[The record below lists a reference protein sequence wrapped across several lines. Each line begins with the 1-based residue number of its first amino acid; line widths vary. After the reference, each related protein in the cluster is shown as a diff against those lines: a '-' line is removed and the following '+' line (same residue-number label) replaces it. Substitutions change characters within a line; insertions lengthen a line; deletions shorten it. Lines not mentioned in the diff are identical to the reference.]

1 MRVSVRTLCKTSLW
15 AALAVLCAVSAGA
28 LRAEEKTAVSLPS
41 LLAEMLDRT
50 AITHVPAPWYTCRQA
65 SSYDR
70 ASVSPE
76 EGWFA
81 NNDCSQFLR
90 QEERTLADGQVRKEW
105 VLMDAAGPGA
115 IVRFW
120 ITAPQYVNNL
130 YFYIDGAEEPVI
142 AGPSDQIIGG
152 ALLAGEPLSQET
164 ARGRN
169 LYLPIPYA
177 KSIKVTC
184 DRIDTQPAFYYQINY
199 RTYADGTEVESFSAD
214 APASAADKIAE
225 TNAALADPAK
235 AFKRA
240 GALQEG
246 TFTLAPGQNMVFQP
260 FYGPGCITEA
270 TAKIR
275 VGDSDDPSDPKVV
288 QALRSLVF
296 SVRFDGQETVCVPM
310 GDFFGSGV
318 GVNPYQTWYT
328 TVKSDGTMV
337 SRWPMPYKDR
347 AVITLINRGTET
359 VTLTGSVAIED
370 RPWRD
375 DSLYF
380 HCQWRQERGIE
391 TVAGDGTRDW
401 SYLDASGTGIYAGD
415 VLSLVNRDRAWWGE
429 GDEKF
434 FVDDDAF
441 PSHFGTGSE
450 DYYGYAWGTPA
461 FFESP
466 WRAQPRAEGPVNGGN
481 ITNLRFRSL
490 DAIPF
495 KERFRGSI
503 EVWHWKAATVDYAVS
518 VFWYGAAGAASV
530 FDRQALLSEAAEQV
544 SYTTK
549 VSLDIPGF
557 KVTDETADIGG
568 NLSIQ
573 EMSGFGPDWSD
584 NRQLFYTGGAV
595 GDKIGL
601 VAASDGA
608 KVLKIGLTAARDY
621 GIVQV
626 YVDGR
631 PYGAPLDLF
640 NADKVIRRVQMYP
653 LPEDFADGEHKVEF
667 EIVGKNERS
676 IGLYFGT
683 DGVWFE

>member
-1 MRVSVRTLCKTSLW
+1 MSVSVRTLYKTLLC
-15 AALAVLCAVSAGA
+15 AVLAVLCAVSAGA
-28 LRAEEKTAVSLPS
+28 RAEEKAAVSLPS
-41 LLAEMLDRT
+41 LLTEMLDRST
-50 AITHVPAPWYTCRQA
+50 ITHVPDAWYTCRQA

-90 QEERTLADGQVRKEW
+90 QEERTLPDGAVRKEW

-120 ITAPQYVNNL
+120 ITAPRYVNNL
-130 YFYIDGAEEPVI
+130 YFYIDGAEEPVV
-142 AGPSDQIIGG
+142 AGPSDQVIGG
-152 ALLAGEPLSQET
+152 ALLAGEPLSQAT
-164 ARGRN
+164 SSGRN

-184 DRIDTQPAFYYQINY
+184 DKIDTQPAFYYQINY
-199 RTYADGTEVESFSAD
+199 RTYADGTEVESFSAG
-214 APASAADKIAE
+214 ALAAAAEKIAQ

-235 AFKRA
+235 AFNRA
-240 GALQEG
+240 GTPQEG
-246 TFTLAPGQNMVFQP
+246 TVTLLPGQNMIFEP
-260 FYGPGCITEA
+260 FRGPGCFTEV
-270 TAKIR
+270 TAKLT
-275 VGDSDDPSDPKVV
+275 VGDIADPADPKVV
-288 QALRSLVF
+288 QALRSLVI
-296 SVRFDGQETVCVPM
+296 SMRFDGRETVCVPM

-328 TVKSDGTMV
+328 TVSSDGTMV
-337 SRWPMPYKDR
+337 SRWRMPYKDR
-347 AVITLINRGTET
+347 AVITLINRGPET
-359 VTLTGSVAIED
+359 VTLTGSVVAEN

-380 HCQWRQERGIE
+380 HCQWRQQRGIQ
-391 TVAGDGTRDW
+391 TVAGNGTCDW
-401 SYLDASGTGIYAGD
+401 SYLDAAGTGIYAGD

-434 FVDDDAF
+434 FVDDDTF
-441 PSHFGTGSE
+441 PSHFGTGTE
-450 DYYGYAWGTPA
+450 DYYGYAWCTPL
-461 FFESP
+461 FFQSP
-466 WRAQPRAEGPVNGGN
+466 WCAQPRAEGPANAGN
-481 ITNLRFRSL
+481 VTNLRFRSL

-503 EVWHWKAATVDYAVS
+503 EIWHWAAATVDYAVS
-518 VFWYGAAGAASV
+518 VFWYGDAKAESV
-530 FDRQALLSEAAEQV
+530 FDREALLTEAAEKV

-549 VSLDIPGF
+549 IPLDLPGF
-557 KVTDETADIGG
+557 KVTDRTAELGG
-568 NLSIQ
+568 NVSIQ
-573 EMSGFGPDWSD
+573 QMSGFGPDWSG

-595 GDKIGL
+595 GDKVGL
-601 VAASDGA
+601 VAESSGA
-608 KVLKIGLTAARDY
+608 KTLKIGLTAARDY

-626 YVDGR
+626 YVDGQ

-640 NADKVIRRVQMYP
+640 NADKVIRRVQTYP
-653 LPEDFADGEHKVEF
+653 LPEGFADGEHTVEF
-667 EIVGKNERS
+667 EIIGKNQRS